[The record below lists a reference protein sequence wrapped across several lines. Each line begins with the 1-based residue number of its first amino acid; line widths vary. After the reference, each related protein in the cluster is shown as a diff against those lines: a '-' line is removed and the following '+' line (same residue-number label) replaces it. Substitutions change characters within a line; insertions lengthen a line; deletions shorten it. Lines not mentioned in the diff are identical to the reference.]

1 MMATPKPP
9 QLTSSAAIDT
19 HKWRFGY
26 GSNLGLK
33 TLREKKQLS
42 VKSYHVGTIK
52 GYELYFMKGLN
63 EYVEPAWAA
72 IRPSPHAE
80 LHGSAFLIPNA
91 EADGL
96 DKQEGGYNVVDV
108 AFTTYDGEVFNVG
121 LYVPK
126 KPFVEGVSSEATPSY
141 RYLKLLKD
149 GAREG
154 GLAQHWLNMLDSVEH
169 YTTPTHVR
177 QKTLQLIEEF
187 HSDETRKDELWS
199 AEKLARHDGSDPE
212 NFPTCTSIKQYV
224 VQIDKKAWI
233 FQSWKGHNITRR
245 NLSQFNGKS
254 VDAND
259 IRHDEPGYRPLPK
272 LCDCSEGER
281 EYLMQSLEGQ
291 LHRGAVIVAQL
302 EPFLADQ
309 R

>member
-1 MMATPKPP
+1 MLKLPP
-9 QLTSSAAIDT
+9 PPPTTTAAT

-33 TLREKKQLS
+33 TLREKKNLS
-42 VKSYHVGTIK
+42 VDRYHVGIIK
-52 GYELYFMKGLN
+52 GYELYFMPGLN

-72 IRPSPHAE
+72 IRPSPDSE

-91 EADGL
+91 EAEGL
-96 DKQEGGYNVVDV
+96 DRQEGGYNVEDID
-108 AFTTYDGEVFNVG
+108 FTTYDGEVINVG

-126 KPFVEGVSSEATPSY
+126 KPYVEGSSSEAIPSY

-154 GLAQHWLNMLDSVEH
+154 GLAQHWLDMLDSVEH
-169 YTTPTHVR
+169 HITPPHIR
-177 QKTLQLIEEF
+177 EKTLQLIAEF
-187 HSDETRKDELWS
+187 HSDDTRKDELWS
-199 AEKLARHDGSDPE
+199 AEKLAQHDGSDPD
-212 NFPTCTSIKQYV
+212 NFPTCTSIMQYV
-224 VQIDKKAWI
+224 VQINKEKWI
-233 FQSWKGHNITRR
+233 FGSWKGHNVTRR
-245 NLSQFNGKS
+245 NLCQFQGKS
-254 VDAND
+254 LDTND

-272 LCDCSEGER
+272 LGECSEDEK

-291 LHRGAVIVAQL
+291 LHRGGKIVAQL

-309 R
+309 S

>member
-1 MMATPKPP
+1 LTTPNNY
-9 QLTSSAAIDT
+9 LD
-19 HKWRFGY
+19 
-26 GSNLGLK
+26 
-33 TLREKKQLS
+33 
-42 VKSYHVGTIK
+42 
-52 GYELYFMKGLN
+52 FMPGLN

-96 DKQEGGYNVVDV
+96 DRQEGGYNVLDV
-108 AFTTYDGEVFNVG
+108 TFTTYNGEVVENVG

-126 KPFVEGVSSEATPSY
+126 KPFVEGSSLEAIPSY

-154 GLAQHWLNMLDSVEH
+154 NLAQHWIDKLDSSEH
-169 YTTPTHVR
+169 YITPPRVR
-177 QKTLQLIEEF
+177 DLTLQWIKEF
-187 HSDETRKDELWS
+187 HASAHKDEVWS
-199 AEKLARHDGSDPE
+199 AEKLAHHDGSDPD
-212 NFPTCTSIKQYV
+212 NFPTCMSIMQYV
-224 VQIDKKAWI
+224 IQIGKERWI
-233 FQSWKGHNITRR
+233 FGSWKGHNITRR
-245 NLSQFNGKS
+245 NLLQFNGKS
-254 VDAND
+254 LDAND

-272 LCDCSEGER
+272 LCDCSDEEK

-291 LHRGAVIVAQL
+291 LHRGGKIVAQY

-309 R
+309 S

>member
-1 MMATPKPP
+1 MSVPP
-9 QLTSSAAIDT
+9 PPTTTAAAAT

-52 GYELYFMKGLN
+52 GYELYFMPGLN

-80 LHGSAFLIPNA
+80 LHGSAFLIPND

-96 DKQEGGYNVVDV
+96 DKQEAGYNVVDV
-108 AFTTYDGEVFNVG
+108 AFTSYDGEAFNVG

-126 KPFVEGVSSEATPSY
+126 KPYVEGVSSEATPSY
-141 RYLKLLKD
+141 RYLKLLRD

-154 GLAQHWLNMLDSVEH
+154 GLAEHWLDMLDSVEH
-169 YTTPTHVR
+169 YTTPSHVR
-177 QKTLQLIEEF
+177 EKTLQLIEEF
-187 HSDETRKDELWS
+187 HSDESRRDELWS
-199 AEKLARHDGSDPE
+199 AEKLALHDGSDPD
-212 NFPTCTSIKQYV
+212 NFPTCTSIMQYV
-224 VQIDKKAWI
+224 VQIEKKTWI
-233 FQSWKGHNITRR
+233 FGSWKGHNVTRR
-245 NLSQFNGKS
+245 NLCQFNGKS
-254 VDAND
+254 LDAND

-272 LCDCSEGER
+272 LSDCSDEER

-291 LHRGAVIVAQL
+291 LHRGGVIVAQL
-302 EPFLADQ
+302 QPFLADQ
-309 R
+309 S